1 MTDTQAILS
10 DLLRVKASLQARGI
24 ATVIG
29 IPSTKQAQPS
39 RNSSDNH
46 SQALGNRTGEFIHD
60 GEGR

>member
-10 DLLRVKASLQARGI
+10 DLLRVKVAFQAR
-24 ATVIG
+24 ALAAVIG

-39 RNSSDNH
+39 CNSSDNH

-60 GEGR
+60 GGSE